1 MSILRALTLFPMLFT
16 VAPLSAQRAGPGLG
30 WYGSSGNTAVSYV
43 SDCTPRTVA
52 AQRRETVTLRVWGDM
67 NSPFVLFAA
76 VSATSCIP
84 IPGFGGSLVADGP
97 LATLATFVLTLRG
110 LSRNPR
116 VAASTLR
123 ADQKGPGRLVGCG
136 RSGLRIVASR
146 DDSPAYGPGPRPACP
161 ARRATRIS
169 CSVSPARFRSARA
182 CRCRR
187 SRSAPRDPRSPSR
200 SPRP

>member
-1 MSILRALTLFPMLFT
+1 MSILRALTLFSMLFT

-97 LATLATFVLTLRG
+97 LATLAIGVLTQTTPC
-110 LSRNPR
+110 LSCPPGYEDLVFGVPGTIPIGASLSVQAIAFGAARPSFT
-116 VAASTLR
+116 VAITATLN
-123 ADQKGPGRLVGCG
+123 
-136 RSGLRIVASR
+136 
-146 DDSPAYGPGPRPACP
+146 
-161 ARRATRIS
+161 
-169 CSVSPARFRSARA
+169 
-182 CRCRR
+182 
-187 SRSAPRDPRSPSR
+187 
-200 SPRP
+200 